1 LTLPGSKRAAPNLL
15 NASLATIRPEKCP
28 ICGGLFQTPSG
39 RCNRCDNHR
48 DSQAVSIA
56 EHEPE
61 NRITIR
67 DSLAGRSIQ
76 IRKGVIDGKWKAY
89 LFPNG
94 DNILE
99 AESADDPAA
108 AIIRLARKIQELPK

>member
-1 LTLPGSKRAAPNLL
+1 MNDPWSPTVPLG
-15 NASLATIRPEKCP
+15 PECHVCSRGFFLSSGHCSH
-28 ICGGLFQTPSG
+28 CG
-39 RCNRCDNHR
+39 NHR
-48 DSQAVSIA
+48 DSQEASIA
-56 EHEPE
+56 EHAPK
-61 NRITIR
+61 NQITIR